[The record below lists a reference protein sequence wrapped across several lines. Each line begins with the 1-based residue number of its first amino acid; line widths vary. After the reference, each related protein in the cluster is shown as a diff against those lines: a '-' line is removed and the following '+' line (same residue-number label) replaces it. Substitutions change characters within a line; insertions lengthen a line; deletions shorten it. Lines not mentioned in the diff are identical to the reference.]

1 MRFTRYHKYVPEL
14 WEDLNLEELVG
25 ELSDFLLQSGFGQ
38 EQGEWDENDL
48 QSLHDARRRARPRG
62 ALARVAGE
70 CDADAPH

>member
-38 EQGEWDENDL
+38 EPGEWEEGDE
-48 QSLHDARRRARPRG
+48 QALHDALPVSRRRAG
-62 ALARVAGE
+62 
-70 CDADAPH
+70 